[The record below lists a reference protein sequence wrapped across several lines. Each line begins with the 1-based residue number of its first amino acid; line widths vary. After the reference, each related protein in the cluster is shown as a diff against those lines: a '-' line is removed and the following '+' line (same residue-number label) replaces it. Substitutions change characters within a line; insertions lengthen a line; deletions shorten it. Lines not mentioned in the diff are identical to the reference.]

1 MLKHSKSGPLKVAL
15 LAISPHNR
23 AILEFFFSGAGR
35 NLFKVVTEA
44 EADAFILDHDHP
56 DAKEDW
62 QKRLPC
68 TSPALSCPS
77 IRRNCP
83 LHLDSQAVNLTGVDG
98 CG

>member
-1 MLKHSKSGPLKVAL
+1 MLKHPKSGPLKVAL

-62 QKRLPC
+62 QKKLG
-68 TSPALSCPS
+68 L
-77 IRRNCP
+77 
-83 LHLDSQAVNLTGVDG
+83 LHFSF
-98 CG
+98 